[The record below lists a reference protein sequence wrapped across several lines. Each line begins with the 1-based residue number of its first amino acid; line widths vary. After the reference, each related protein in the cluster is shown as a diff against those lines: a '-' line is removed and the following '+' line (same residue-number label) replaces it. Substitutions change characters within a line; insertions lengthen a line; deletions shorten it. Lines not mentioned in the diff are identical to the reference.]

1 MTMQGAYRAKE
12 FVNEYLREDLPDRL
26 LTYRNAWNVD
36 DENLPEPVK
45 YLVYEPVALD
55 RWPTLI
61 TVLISMN
68 GLTRDGYSTNMD
80 PVYRVDY
87 AMRTYVWVKDDDSE
101 QVTAKRDRLMTVV
114 RSSFLDSPSLNRCAL
129 NEGFDV
135 VLDEGSIREEY
146 SDLTMIKGERVMA
159 GGYVAYTLT
168 IEEKVERTTIYEAQ
182 SPSASVTYETESELL
197 LPLLKD
203 IN

>member
-1 MTMQGAYRAKE
+1 
-12 FVNEYLREDLPDRL
+12 
-26 LTYRNAWNVD
+26 
-36 DENLPEPVK
+36 
-45 YLVYEPVALD
+45 
-55 RWPTLI
+55 
-61 TVLISMN
+61 
-68 GLTRDGYSTNMD
+68 
-80 PVYRVDY
+80 
-87 AMRTYVWVKDDDSE
+87 
-101 QVTAKRDRLMTVV
+101 MTVV
-114 RSSFLDSPSLNRCAL
+114 RSAFLDSPSLNRCAL

-168 IEEKVERTTIYEAQ
+168 IEEKVERTTIYEAK

>member
-1 MTMQGAYRAKE
+1 MTMQGAWRAKE

-36 DENLPEPVK
+36 DENLPEPIK

-114 RSSFLDSPSLNRCAL
+114 RSAFLDSPSLNRCAL

-168 IEEKVERTTIYEAQ
+168 IEEKVERTTIYEAK

>member
-146 SDLTMIKGERVMA
+146 SDLTVIKGERVMA

-168 IEEKVERTTIYEAQ
+168 IEEKVERTTIYKAQ

>member
-36 DENLPEPVK
+36 DENLPEPIK

-114 RSSFLDSPSLNRCAL
+114 RSAFLDSPSLNRCAL

-168 IEEKVERTTIYEAQ
+168 IEETVERTTIYEAQ

>member
-1 MTMQGAYRAKE
+1 MQGAWRAKE

-36 DENLPEPVK
+36 DENLPEPLK

>member
-1 MTMQGAYRAKE
+1 VTMQGAYRAKE

>member
-1 MTMQGAYRAKE
+1 
-12 FVNEYLREDLPDRL
+12 

-36 DENLPEPVK
+36 DENLPEPLK

>member
-1 MTMQGAYRAKE
+1 MQGAWRAKE

-36 DENLPEPVK
+36 DENLPEPIK

-87 AMRTYVWVKDDDSE
+87 AMRT
-101 QVTAKRDRLMTVV
+101 
-114 RSSFLDSPSLNRCAL
+114 
-129 NEGFDV
+129 
-135 VLDEGSIREEY
+135 
-146 SDLTMIKGERVMA
+146 
-159 GGYVAYTLT
+159 
-168 IEEKVERTTIYEAQ
+168 
-182 SPSASVTYETESELL
+182 
-197 LPLLKD
+197 
-203 IN
+203 

>member
-1 MTMQGAYRAKE
+1 MTMQGAYRAKN
-12 FVNEYLREDLPDRL
+12 FVNDYLREDLPSRL

-68 GLTRDGYSTNMD
+68 ALTRDSYTGNMD

-87 AMRTYVWVKDDDSE
+87 VMRTYVWVKDDDSE
-101 QVTAKRDRLMTVV
+101 QCTAKRDRLMTVV

-135 VLDEGSIREEY
+135 VVDEGSIREEY
-146 SDLTMIKGERVMA
+146 SDLTLIKGERVMA
-159 GGYVAYTLT
+159 GGYIGYTLT
-168 IEEKVERTTIYEAQ
+168 IEEEVERKVIYAAS
-182 SPSASVTYETESELL
+182 SPSASVQYQPESELL

-203 IN
+203 L